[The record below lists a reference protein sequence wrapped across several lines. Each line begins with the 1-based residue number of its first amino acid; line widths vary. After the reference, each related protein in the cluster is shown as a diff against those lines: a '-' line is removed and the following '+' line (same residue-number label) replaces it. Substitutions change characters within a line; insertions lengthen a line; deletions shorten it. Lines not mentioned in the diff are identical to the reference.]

1 MIKNYTKLLGSNG
14 KGLFALLMLTLLAG
28 CNLDKK
34 DPVLGVEPIEG
45 LTSIVVS
52 PQTPSVAA
60 GLSLNFTAIGVYAD
74 GTSVDISNKVRWS
87 SATVPVAT
95 INNQGLAQSIQSGS
109 AIITAA
115 FAGKT
120 ASSLLTVTDAE
131 LIGFSIS
138 PLDAS
143 IAAGLSQQFTA
154 IGVYSDGSTENIS
167 RAVTW
172 QSNNSAVASMA
183 ANQTDRSGLATALAP
198 GLTEISATLGALFAS
213 TRFTVTDAV
222 LVTIQLTPQNS
233 NLFVGVSQRYTA
245 TGVYSDGTSQNI
257 SALVSWASSATNI
270 TTIDNTSGGNRG
282 VATALSAGSSQIS
295 ASLMSVSAETTL
307 TVRAISLS
315 NLVVTPAN
323 SSVAAGLSRQFVAT
337 ANYAD
342 GSAFDVSRTAIWASS
357 DTEVVIMN
365 PNGNDNSGQAAAQAA
380 GSVQVSASFGEMS
393 GTANLTVTAATLTS
407 MLVTPANNS
416 VIAGQSRQ
424 YTATGVYSDGSS
436 ENLTA
441 LVNWAS
447 SDNTVAQPNTNM
459 TSNSGLVA
467 GVSAGTVQ
475 IQASLGAVSAQ
486 TNLTVTSATLSSIS
500 VTPVNSAVAVGLNR
514 QFTATGVYSDGST
527 LNITPSVVWA
537 SSNIQVA
544 TLNANGNSN
553 SGVATGQTAGEVQ
566 ISATLNSV
574 SGAATLA
581 VTNASLTSINVTP
594 QNPSV
599 LAGLSR
605 QFSAIG
611 SYSDGSSA
619 DLTTAVNWTSGT
631 VSVAS
636 MNASQQA
643 NSGLATALSDGMSL
657 ITASL
662 ADVEGSTTLT
672 VTAASLVTIDVSPAN
687 ASVRVNQDQAF
698 TATGTYSDGSTQTL
712 SSSVIWTSSNTSV
725 AVLNSNNQA
734 NSGLA
739 TALTTGV
746 ADITATLGT
755 VHNSAV
761 LTVNTALANN
771 PQAPAMGELQRFVM
785 IASQAIT
792 TTAGSAINNGD
803 MAILDLARTAYAGFT
818 PGAVAGEFTQLTNGV
833 SFAADDATPP
843 YVVPAPYAS
852 MVAFINQVRTD
863 LGVAATFLAADPNPA
878 AATQALPAELG
889 GLVLTRGVY
898 RNAGNVII
906 QQGNLTLDA
915 QGDSDSVFIIVI
927 AGTFST
933 GAPGGNVELIGG
945 AQANNV
951 YWRTG
956 GATVLGS
963 NTRFAGNIFA
973 WPQINLATGA
983 EVTGRLFSVTEQVTL
998 DANMVTK
1005 PL

>member
-1 MIKNYTKLLGSNG
+1 MIKNYTKLLVSSG
-14 KGLFALLMLTLLAG
+14 KGLFALLILTLLAG

-34 DPVLGVEPIEG
+34 DPVLGVDPIEG

-52 PQTPSVAA
+52 PQNPSVAA
-60 GLSLNFTAIGVYAD
+60 GLSLHFTALGVYAD
-74 GTSVDISNKVRWS
+74 GTSVDISNKVRWI
-87 SATVPVAT
+87 SATVAVAT

-109 AIITAA
+109 AVITAA

-131 LIGFSIS
+131 LIGFSIN
-138 PLDAS
+138 PLDTS
-143 IAAGLSQQFTA
+143 VAAGLSQQFTA
-154 IGVYSDGSTENIS
+154 TGVYSDGSTENIS
-167 RAVTW
+167 RAVIW
-172 QSNNSAVASMA
+172 QSSNSAVASMA

-198 GLTEISATLGALFAS
+198 GLTEISATSGALFAS
-213 TRFTVTDAV
+213 TRFTVTDAA
-222 LVTIQLTPQNS
+222 LVAIQLTPQNS
-233 NLFVGVSQRYTA
+233 NLFAGVSQRYTA
-245 TGVYSDGTSQNI
+245 TGVYTDGTSQNI

-270 TTIDNTSGGNRG
+270 ATIENTSGTSRG
-282 VATALSAGSSQIS
+282 IATALSAGSSQIS
-295 ASLMSVSAETTL
+295 ASLASVSAETTL
-307 TVRAISLS
+307 TVSAISLS
-315 NLVVTPAN
+315 SVVVTPAN

-342 GSAFDVSRTAIWASS
+342 GSAFDISRTAIWASS

-365 PNGNDNSGQAAAQAA
+365 PNGNDNSGQATAQAA
-380 GSVQVSASFGEMS
+380 GSAQISASFGEMS
-393 GTANLTVTAATLTS
+393 GTADLTVTTATLTG
-407 MLVTPANNS
+407 MLITPTNNS

-447 SDNTVAQPNTNM
+447 SDNAVALPNTNM
-459 TSNSGLVA
+459 TSSSGLVA

-475 IQASLGAVSAQ
+475 IQASLGAVSTQ

-500 VTPVNSAVAVGLNR
+500 VTPVSSAVAVGSNR

-527 LNITPSVVWA
+527 LNITQSVVWA
-537 SSNIQVA
+537 SSNIEVA
-544 TLNANGNSN
+544 TLNANGN

-566 ISATLNSV
+566 ISATLNGL

-581 VTNASLTSINVTP
+581 VTNASLTTISVTP

-599 LAGLSR
+599 VAGLSR
-605 QFSAIG
+605 QFNAIG
-611 SYSDGSSA
+611 SYSDGTSA
-619 DLTTAVNWTSGT
+619 DLTAVVNWTSGS

-657 ITASL
+657 IKASL

-672 VTAASLVTIDVSPAN
+672 VTAASLVSIDVSPAN
-687 ASVRVNQDQAF
+687 ASIRVNQDQAF

-712 SSSVIWTSSNTSV
+712 SSSVVWTSSDTSV
-725 AVLNSNNQA
+725 AVLNSNNHA

-746 ADITATLGT
+746 TDITATLGT
-755 VHNSAV
+755 VQDSAA
-761 LTVNTALANN
+761 LTVNAALANN

-792 TTAGSAINNGD
+792 TTAGSAISNGD

-852 MVAFINQVRTD
+852 MVAFINQVHTD

-878 AATQALPAELG
+878 AATQALPSELG

-915 QGDSDSVFIIVI
+915 QGDPDSVFILVI

-945 AQANNV
+945 AQASNV

-963 NTRFAGNIFA
+963 NTRFAGNVFA